1 MAKKKDLMRRLT
13 IDRLNDD
20 GVVNLLEAI
29 LNSLYEDFVSAYNAY
44 HDNPSD
50 KKNYL
55 SFLHIKE
62 IICSK
67 YIADLT
73 GISGFEIVKQLEE
86 KCNKAYL
93 KRRVA

>member
-1 MAKKKDLMRRLT
+1 MAKKKDLKKRLT
-13 IDRLNDD
+13 IDKLNND

-29 LNSLYEDFVSAYNAY
+29 LSSLYDDFVSAYNAY
-44 HDNPSD
+44 HENPAE

-73 GISGFEIVKQLEE
+73 GISGFEIVEQLEA
-86 KCNKAYL
+86 KCNKEFL
-93 KRRVA
+93 KRKVA